1 MGCVIVHIAASV
13 IGTQIGLRL
22 FLILGC
28 DHGSKN
34 AVVMQTFFS
43 YKRGRAGRGEVLV
56 IVAHHV
62 CVILLCI
69 FDVRNRL
76 DHFFFWA
83 YCMYLIVAGWR
94 RKTLTRSWAY
104 VGRERWREKYKPAMS
119 TNKVGYFTDLMKTH
133 FCLSNWLP

>member
-1 MGCVIVHIAASV
+1 MGCVIVHIAESV

-43 YKRGRAGRGEVLV
+43 YRRGRAVRGEVLV

-62 CVILLCI
+62 CVICI

-76 DHFFFWA
+76 DHF
-83 YCMYLIVAGWR
+83 LSGLTVSHLR
-94 RKTLTRSWAY
+94 RMETQNRGGS
-104 VGRERWREKYKPAMS
+104 VGEKNRRPQ
-119 TNKVGYFTDLMKTH
+119 
-133 FCLSNWLP
+133 